1 MLFRTIYARQCPVPA
16 RDLRSQLKHG
26 LKCFYM
32 NKMDILNNYCGTLI
46 CGYLFNFSLKLKKK
60 RIALETQQI
69 VTSYL
74 QQLRCQ
80 SHIDQNKIIKYVLR
94 TYHN

>member
-26 LKCFYM
+26 LKCLYM

-60 RIALETQQI
+60 KSCARDT
-69 VTSYL
+69 TNCY
-74 QQLRCQ
+74 
-80 SHIDQNKIIKYVLR
+80 IIFTAAKVSIPHR
-94 TYHN
+94 SK

>member
-1 MLFRTIYARQCPVPA
+1 MAIYLTSR
-16 RDLRSQLKHG
+16 LSW
-26 LKCFYM
+26 
-32 NKMDILNNYCGTLI
+32 
-46 CGYLFNFSLKLKKK
+46 KKK
-60 RIALETQQI
+60 RVALETQQI